1 MKAARLIA
9 AVTVATCVGTGFNLS
24 DAGKGF
30 SLSLHAQ
37 QSAFPSTPPAPGQP
51 KGFSLPEAR
60 KFTLEN
66 GLRVTLVP
74 YGSVPKADIVLSI
87 DSGNAFEHANEVWL
101 ADLVGELM
109 MEGTSS
115 RNATEVSE
123 QAARMGGA
131 VTVGV
136 GPDTTT
142 VVADA
147 LAENT
152 AAMVGL
158 VADVATNPKLPEAE
172 LPRLKADL
180 ARNLSIAQ
188 SQPQQIALEKFRST
202 MYVDHS
208 YGRLFPTPE
217 MVQAF
222 TLQQSRDYYARTFG
236 PQRARLYV
244 AGRFDAAAVEAAVRK
259 AFGSWKGAPNAAAA
273 KPNPFSARGIHIVD
287 RPGAPQTTILL
298 GMPTIDP
305 SHPDYVAMVVT
316 NNLLGGAFMSR
327 ITKNI
332 REDKGYTYS
341 PFSQISTRYRD
352 AYWAQNAD
360 VTTKDTGAS
369 LKEIFAEIDRL
380 QAEPP
385 TAEELKGIQNYVAGT
400 FVLQNSS
407 RAGIIGQLAFLDLHG
422 LPTSYLTDYVTKVH
436 AVTPAKVQEMAQKY
450 IADDK
455 AIIVLVGDRKLI
467 EEQVKPFG
475 EIR

>member
-1 MKAARLIA
+1 VFVLRLAAHVPA
-9 AVTVATCVGTGFNLS
+9 FT
-24 DAGKGF
+24 
-30 SLSLHAQ
+30 Q
-37 QSAFPSTPPAPGQP
+37 QTQFPSTPPAPAAP
-51 KGFSLPEAR
+51 KGFSLPETKR
-60 KFTLEN
+60 FTLDN

-74 YGSVPKADIVLSI
+74 YGTVPKADVVLAI

-109 MEGTSS
+109 NEGTKT
-115 RNATEVSE
+115 RTATQVSE
-123 QAARMGGA
+123 QAAQMGGS
-131 VTVGV
+131 VNIGV
-136 GPDTTT
+136 GPDTAT
-142 VVADA
+142 VSAEA
-147 LAENT
+147 LAENVP
-152 AAMVGL
+152 AMIAL
-158 VADVATNPKLPEAE
+158 VADVATNPALPESE

-188 SQPQQIALEKFRST
+188 SQPQQIALEKFRAT
-202 MYVDHS
+202 MYVDHP
-208 YGRLFPTPE
+208 YGRVFPTAE
-217 MVQAF
+217 MIKGYTLAQA
-222 TLQQSRDYYARTFG
+222 RDYYARTFG
-236 PQRARLYV
+236 PKRARLYV
-244 AGRFDAAAVEAAVRK
+244 AGKFEATAVEAAVRK
-259 AFGSWKGAPNAAAA
+259 AFGSWQGAPSATAA

-305 SHPDYVAMVVT
+305 SHPDYVPMAVT

-327 ITKNI
+327 ITRNI

-341 PFSQISTRYRD
+341 PFSQISSRYRD

-385 TAEELKGIQNYVAGT
+385 SAAELKGIQNYVAGS
-400 FVLQNSS
+400 FVLNNSA

-422 LPTSYLTDYVTKVH
+422 LPPSYLTEFVQKVH

-450 IADDK
+450 INDDR
-455 AIIVLVGDRKLI
+455 AIIVLVGDRKII
-467 EEQVKPFG
+467 EEQVKAFG
-475 EIR
+475 PLR

>member
-1 MKAARLIA
+1 MKALNVFGALA
-9 AVTVATCVGTGFNLS
+9 GAVVLTSAIG
-24 DAGKGF
+24 
-30 SLSLHAQ
+30 AQ
-37 QSAFPSTPPAPGQP
+37 QASFPSTPPAPGEP
-51 KGFSLPEAR
+51 KGFSLPETR
-60 KFTLEN
+60 RFTLDN

-74 YGSVPKADIVLSI
+74 YGTVPKSDIVLTI
-87 DSGNAFEHANEVWL
+87 DSGNAYEHANEVWL

-109 MEGTSS
+109 MEGT
-115 RNATEVSE
+115 ATRSASQVSE

-131 VTVGV
+131 VNVGV
-136 GPDTTT
+136 GPDTAT
-142 VVADA
+142 VSGEA

-152 AAMVGL
+152 AAMVAL
-158 VADVATNPKLPEAE
+158 VADVATNPAMPESE
-172 LPRLKADL
+172 LPRLKADM

-208 YGRLFPTPE
+208 YGRLFPTAD
-217 MVQAF
+217 MLKAYTLAQA
-222 TLQQSRDYYARTFG
+222 REYYGRTFG
-236 PQRARLYV
+236 PKRARLYV
-244 AGRFDAAAVEAAVRK
+244 AGRFDAAQVEAAVRK
-259 AFGSWKGAPNAAAA
+259 AFSGWQGAPDATAA

-327 ITKNI
+327 ITRNI

-341 PFSQISTRYRD
+341 PFSQISSRYRD

-385 TAEELKGIQNYVAGT
+385 SAEELKGIQNYVAGS

-422 LPTSYLTDYVTKVH
+422 LPASYLTEFVQKVH
-436 AVTPAKVQEMAQKY
+436 AVTPAKVQEIAQKH

-455 AIIVLVGDRKLI
+455 AIIVLVGDRKVI
-467 EEQVKPFG
+467 EQQVKAFG
-475 EIR
+475 EIK